1 MSSNVATSRKMLK
14 NFKERKQ
21 QRESAP
27 LEETAIQEEPLV
39 KEPAP
44 KVTTR
49 MDVSRGTARREDSM
63 IEESLQTYSAGN
75 VIDDFGYEDDDEF
88 LDATSKFND
97 EPIAYQPQYR
107 EPVRQP
113 QVDRAS
119 VVNARELLHAKKE
132 AEVNGSEFDIASVQA
147 RKLKP
152 KNLSNVKEFEL
163 NVFNVKPVK
172 ISRIVDTEGHISASI
187 RDIEDASGISVL
199 PFPIAQLLPQV
210 EELSGHKIL
219 KIRGERYVSGTTRIV
234 NKGRFDSFVNSIKEE
249 IMKGRIFDESLL
261 EEVVYAGQSFVTM
274 KFNHYELS
282 MLNSMFINIQ
292 FLVYEDSLG
301 DIRINVGGYSV

>member
-1 MSSNVATSRKMLK
+1 MSNNVATSRKMLK

-21 QRESAP
+21 QRENAP
-27 LEETAIQEEPLV
+27 VEESIVKDTAVTSDPM
-39 KEPAP
+39 PRP
-44 KVTTR
+44 TTR
-49 MDVSRGTARREDSM
+49 MDISRGTVKK
-63 IEESLQTYSAGN
+63 EEVMAEEALNTYSAGN
-75 VIDDFGYEDDDEF
+75 VIDTFDDTDMIDTVEDFDYI
-88 LDATSKFND
+88 D
-97 EPIAYQPQYR
+97 EPVNYSQPAYSAPIR
-107 EPVRQP
+107 E
-113 QVDRAS
+113 DRTS
-119 VVNARELLHAKKE
+119 VVNAREILHAKKE
-132 AEVNGSEFDIASVQA
+132 SEITGAPFDIASVQA

-152 KNLSNVKEFEL
+152 KNISNVKEFDL
-163 NVFNVKPVK
+163 NVFNVSPVT
-172 ISRIVDTEGHISASI
+172 ISRIVDTEGHISAAV

-210 EELSGHKIL
+210 EELSGHKIML
-219 KIRGERYVSGTTRIV
+219 IRGEKYVSGTTRIV
-234 NKGRFDSFVNSIKEE
+234 NKGRFDTFVNKIKEE

-301 DIRINVGGYSV
+301 DIRINVGGYTV